1 MELDLFQKF
10 GIKGKRK
17 TVLYLK
23 RKIVSNQRKKWN
35 IPKGFGIKY
44 INNKRGDTYAR
55 TKVHKKRSRESTSP
69 L

>member
-17 TVLYLK
+17 TVLYPK
-23 RKIVSNQRKKWN
+23 GKNSVEPKEKMEYT
-35 IPKGFGIKY
+35 KGFGITY

-55 TKVHKKRSRESTSP
+55 TKVHKKRLGKSP
-69 L
+69 SSL